1 MLIKM
6 LCFGERFFGKGVAEM
21 KWSQVVMSKPSA
33 VLLAM
38 ASLGGDLCV
47 QCDFAGILE
56 KLRGALFLLQINAV
70 LLGAPGFVEK
80 CWGACPTPN
89 SSEQFQK
96 VSKIVKITA
105 SFNWPN

>member
-38 ASLGGDLCV
+38 TSLGGDLCV
-47 QCDFAGILE
+47 QCDFTGIL
-56 KLRGALFLLQINAV
+56 
-70 LLGAPGFVEK
+70 
-80 CWGACPTPN
+80 
-89 SSEQFQK
+89 
-96 VSKIVKITA
+96 
-105 SFNWPN
+105 